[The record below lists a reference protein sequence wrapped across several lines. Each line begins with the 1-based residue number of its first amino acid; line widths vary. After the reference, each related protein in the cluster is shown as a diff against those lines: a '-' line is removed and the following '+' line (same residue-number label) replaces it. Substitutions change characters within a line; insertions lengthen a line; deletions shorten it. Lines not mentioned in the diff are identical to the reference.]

1 MAPCG
6 VSTIYGVLTAV
17 SPNITF
23 IPQNTIPTNSIFQR
37 LSTNRFTL
45 INCVFSPSHSLDNP
59 ALIKI
64 LLPGLYF
71 SKQVIIVVRVTQNKP
86 GDP

>member
-1 MAPCG
+1 M
-6 VSTIYGVLTAV
+6 
-17 SPNITF
+17 
-23 IPQNTIPTNSIFQR
+23 
-37 LSTNRFTL
+37 
-45 INCVFSPSHSLDNP
+45 NCVFSPSHGLNNP

-71 SKQVIIVVRVTQNKP
+71 SNQVIIVVRVTKNKP